1 MAYLEQMKQTQ
12 IPYKIGD
19 NIQFFD
25 SKCSIRTGIIKC
37 FPLPN
42 TTKYGVLSEKLLVF
56 IDYFQIIGKTQI
68 QNHLLPN
75 TLDLLNPLTLT
86 NTMNSYPA
94 QPLSFE
100 DLFENLGVVNIPVSD
115 TQRWFNEHLTLD
127 TNNDGGGHC
136 FYHCIMKGLTTGDQ
150 TLTNGEGNNLGEY
163 FRTQFYEWLITE
175 NTNPKNKEKNEI
187 EQVRLKTY
195 NDLRQKDKD
204 GLLYISHDGIN
215 YTPTTFDDY
224 LLGIAGNT
232 WADNVII
239 SVVQTW
245 ITLMG
250 HNKYFIIYDSN
261 RDRFTLGGSTET
273 LPRQIL
279 EQQIRDNS
287 FFFINYNGVHYQN
300 LKKIV

>member
-42 TTKYGVLSEKLLVF
+42 TTKYGVLSEKLIVF

-100 DLFENLGVVNIPVSD
+100 DLFENLGVVNIPVSE
-115 TQRWFNEHLTLD
+115 TKQWFDKHLTLD
-127 TNNDGGGHC
+127 TDNGGCGHC
-136 FYHCIMKGLTTGDQ
+136 FYHCITKGLTDGPQ
-150 TLTNGEGNNLGEY
+150 ENLGQI
-163 FRTQFYEWLITE
+163 FRRQFYEWLMTE
-175 NTNPKNKEKNEI
+175 NTNNEI
-187 EQVRLKTY
+187 EQVRLQTY

-204 GLLYISHDGIN
+204 GLLYISYDGIN